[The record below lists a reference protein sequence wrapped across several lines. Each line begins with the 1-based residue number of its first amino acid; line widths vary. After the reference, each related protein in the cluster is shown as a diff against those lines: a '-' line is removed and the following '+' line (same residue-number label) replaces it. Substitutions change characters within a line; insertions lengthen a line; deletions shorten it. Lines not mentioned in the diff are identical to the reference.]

1 MTDSDRRALTDLA
14 TNNLSSWRALWLRKR
29 LARDPELASE
39 WEETQALFQRLR
51 QESLPEIVP
60 ETPKWPAPQH
70 APKESFAVFKKPVAL
85 IAAGFAA
92 FLGLTFASVL
102 QTKRAQDKKQIQHEL
117 EVMNQLKE
125 RSVWLYDPNAIP
137 APTPPNLETKSREV
151 NDVGI
156 VGDTNV
162 ALRTT
167 WRAFG
172 DLRVTATY
180 ADGSSKRLV
189 SSAPEDPRLVS
200 WLKRYRPNYPE
211 AKGGAIVSWSRG
223 KANGGRLFRSRLVL
237 PAERTSDSALVE
249 DEHYL
254 TTYDWLELEDAGRFE
269 GFGTHQIKGKDGKVL
284 VTLLVEPL
292 SVQSRHDSESS
303 QRRAKDPVRP

>member
-1 MTDSDRRALTDLA
+1 MTDRDRRALTDLA
-14 TNNLSSWRALWLRKR
+14 TGNLPSWRALRLRKR

-39 WEETQALFQRLR
+39 WEKTQVLFQRLH
-51 QESLPEIVP
+51 QESLPESVP
-60 ETPKWPAPQH
+60 EPPKWPAPQP
-70 APKESFAVFKKPVAL
+70 AKKDKFAMLKKPVVLVAV
-85 IAAGFAA
+85 GFAA
-92 FLGLTFASVL
+92 FLGVTFASVYR
-102 QTKRAQDKKQIQHEL
+102 TKRADERKQVQREL
-117 EVMNQLKE
+117 AVIRHLEE
-125 RSVWLYDPNAIP
+125 RSKWLYDPNAIP
-137 APTPPNLETKSREV
+137 APTPPNPETKSREV

-249 DEHYL
+249 DEPYL

-284 VTLLVEPL
+284 VTLLVEPF
-292 SVQSRHDSESS
+292 SVQSTHDSESS